1 MPPSTDGPEPI
12 RSQVPTPDDLL
23 NSTPDGVGPNG
34 QPRSKAM
41 TQWQSANEFTA
52 DYRPDQPADLAPTPY
67 PSPTEEETLT
77 PETPVPYLLRR
88 KPSGSVQV
96 TGLLVAIAAAL
107 VVSVGLILNS
117 FWLTLIGALVALL
130 VSIRL
135 ALPTITALLVDL
147 SAEQQALIIA
157 LPGFTMGILGIL
169 QITGANRRILVW
181 GRGIRW
187 DVVGALGDFLGGVG
201 QIFIAIFALYVAWRQ
216 YVISR
221 DLTMQQ
227 NLITQQQTIDAYF
240 QGISELVLD
249 DEGLLED
256 WPQERIIAEARTA
269 AILSS
274 VDSGGKAK
282 VLRFL
287 SQSKLLTPLARD
299 RRLGRPILDGLGG
312 YAEDR
317 LAGTRVIDLGVMLA
331 ASDLAYNDLR
341 WVDLS
346 GINLI
351 RADLTGCNL
360 VRANLARAILC
371 DVGLTEADLMG
382 ARLFYGNV
390 ETASPR
396 TRTDAPNYETGEF
409 TGAVVEG
416 ADFTGVQRLSEEQRR
431 YLCAWA
437 GSKTRETIPGG
448 CGDIPNLLGR

>member
-1 MPPSTDGPEPI
+1 MPSSDLPDPKRPVPEGAD
-12 RSQVPTPDDLL
+12 TPMGSKVL
-23 NSTPDGVGPNG
+23 TP
-34 QPRSKAM
+34 
-41 TQWQSANEFTA
+41 WQTAAQGGSPPAAREFTA
-52 DYRPDQPADLAPTPY
+52 DYRPDQPSDLTPPPY
-67 PSPTEEETLT
+67 PSPSEADSLS
-77 PETPVPYLLRR
+77 PETPLPAPYLLRR
-88 KPSGSVQV
+88 KPSGSVQA
-96 TGLLVAIAAAL
+96 TALLVAIAAAV
-107 VVSVGLILNS
+107 VVSIGLLLNS
-117 FWLTLIGALVALL
+117 FWLTLAGALVALV
-130 VSIRL
+130 VSVRL
-135 ALPTITALLVDL
+135 ALPTLLAVLEDL
-147 SAEQQALIIA
+147 SAEQRALIIA

-169 QITGANRRILVW
+169 QITGMNGRILVW
-181 GRGIRW
+181 GRSIRW
-187 DVVGALGDFLGGVG
+187 DVVGALGDFLGGIG
-201 QIFIAIFALYVAWRQ
+201 QIFIAVLALYVAWRQ
-216 YVISR
+216 FTISR
-221 DLTMQQ
+221 DLTQQQ

-317 LAGTRVIDLGVMLA
+317 AGGTRVIDLGVMLA
-331 ASDLAYNDLR
+331 ASELAYNDLR

-346 GINLI
+346 EVNLI

-371 DVGLTEADLMG
+371 DANLTEADLMG
-382 ARLFYGNV
+382 ARLFYGSV

-396 TRTDAPNYETGEF
+396 TRTDAPNHETGEF

-416 ADFTGVQRLSEEQRR
+416 ADLTAVQRLSDEQRR
-431 YLCAWA
+431 YCCAW
-437 GSKTRETIPGG
+437 GGNKTRGTIPGG
-448 CGDIPNLLGR
+448 CADVPNLLGR